1 VYFYVSSNLA
11 GILGGSI
18 IFIFLVLVFWY
29 INKKI
34 KSRSP
39 PFASRN
45 ISDEHTKT
53 DLAMSKI
60 YFSVP
65 VFSYNELEMATNNF
79 DPTMELGEGGFATVY
94 YGKNDSMFT
103 QL

>member
-1 VYFYVSSNLA
+1 
-11 GILGGSI
+11 
-18 IFIFLVLVFWY
+18 
-29 INKKI
+29 
-34 KSRSP
+34 
-39 PFASRN
+39 
-45 ISDEHTKT
+45 
-53 DLAMSKI
+53 MSKI